1 MELKSR
7 FNSVGQTY
15 VARVKDQEQNQ
26 EQVRQNVVLV
36 VAQDSKQ
43 YVKAHSWFNKFVEIV
58 MDKELSLDIHV
69 QHVEEKE

>member
-26 EQVRQNVVLV
+26 EQVRQNVVPV

-43 YVKAHSWFNKFVEIV
+43 YVKAHS
-58 MDKELSLDIHV
+58 
-69 QHVEEKE
+69 